1 MIVLSNVERVTQL
14 AEQFATLQQTGLLVF
29 LEGDLGVGK
38 TTFVRALLRAMGYK
52 GKVKSPTYTLVE
64 SYELANSLL
73 VHHFDLY
80 RLQNPRELDDLGI
93 EEYITPNTLVFV
105 EWPEQ
110 GKGMLP
116 SPDLTFHY
124 DYDTHYEHRHLRILG
139 HTDQGKELARRLN
152 AL

>member
-1 MIVLSNVERVTQL
+1 MIVLSNIEHVTQL
-14 AEQFATLQQTGLLVF
+14 AEQFATLQQTGLLIF

-38 TTFVRALLRAMGYK
+38 TTFVRALLGVMGYE

-64 SYELANSLL
+64 TYELANSL

-80 RLQNPRELDDLGI
+80 RLQNPKELNDLGI
-93 EEYITPNTLVFV
+93 EEYLTPNTLVFV

-110 GKGMLP
+110 GKGILP
-116 SPDLTFHY
+116 PPDLTFHY
-124 DYDTHYEHRHLRILG
+124 DYDTHYEHRYLRILG
-139 HTDQGKELARRLN
+139 HTDKGKELARRLN